1 MEVANP
7 SVVAAPPEWVPL
19 VVPVPAPLEA
29 VTRAP
34 APMDAQLRAALP
46 QRVCPRRLTRT
57 RPPPALLLAVALAL
71 MTSILHQRSRYGCGS
86 LVAWWGC
93 IPTMLVIQR
102 HTR

>member
-19 VVPVPAPLEA
+19 VVPVAAPLEA
-29 VTRAP
+29 VMRDLAP
-34 APMDAQLRAALP
+34 LDAQLRAAPP
-46 QRVCPRRLTRT
+46 QQVCPRRLTRT
-57 RPPPALLLAVALAL
+57 RPPLALAMAVALAL

-93 IPTMLVIQR
+93 KSTIMVSQR